1 MEDLMNGAECAMKA
15 ARDSGIQVC
24 FANPGTTELPL
35 VVALDTVGGIRPV
48 LGLFEGVCTGAADGY
63 ARMLQKPAM
72 VLLHLGPGLANGI
85 ANLHN
90 AKRAHSRIVT
100 VVGEH
105 STWHRPLDPPLAMD
119 IESLAQ
125 TVSGWRRTCFSSD
138 LLGQDMADAI
148 EASETGQ
155 IATLIIPFDFQTK
168 KCAENTV
175 IPYKEEKRSI
185 SRDTVKSAA
194 ALLRGGKKA
203 ALVFSNNYIGRK
215 ELMAAA
221 RIKQACGCDLITDNF
236 PAHIERGAG
245 LPDVRRI
252 PYLPEMDMDMLS
264 GYDMFVFVGTKE
276 PVSFFGYEGIPANFL
291 KEDQKKFHLPKHN
304 QDLMEILDVLADEL
318 DAPKIMD
325 PGILFPLKR
334 PEIPTG
340 ALNPEKICSII
351 AALQPEGAIVVEE
364 AITTG
369 LMYYAIASSV
379 PPFSLLT
386 LTGGAI
392 GQGAPCAVGA
402 AIACPDRP
410 VINFQA
416 DGAGMYTLQAL
427 WTEAREGLNV
437 TTLICGN
444 RSYDILKVEYGRLGV
459 SPGKCASRLTDLSG
473 IDWVNLGKGMGVPS
487 VKATTAEELAKELGK
502 ALNEQGPHLIQM
514 VI

>member
-1 MEDLMNGAECAMKA
+1 MNGAECIIKSAKDA
-15 ARDSGIQVC
+15 GIEVC

-63 ARMLQKPAM
+63 ARMLRKPAM

-90 AKRAHSRIVT
+90 AKRAHSRIVN

-105 STWHRPLDPPLAMD
+105 ATWHRASDPPLAMD

-125 TVSGWRRTCFSSD
+125 TVSGWQRTCHSSD
-138 LLGQDMADAI
+138 LLGQDMADAVR
-148 EASETGQ
+148 AAQAGQ
-155 IATLIIPFDFQTK
+155 IATLIVPFDLQTK
-168 KCAENTV
+168 QCRNGAV
-175 IPYKEEKRSI
+175 IPYKQDKRSV
-185 SRDTVKSAA
+185 SKDAVKAAA
-194 ALLRGGKKA
+194 ALLRGSKKA
-203 ALVFSNNYIGRK
+203 ALVLGNKYIGRK
-215 ELMAAA
+215 ELLAAA
-221 RIKQACGCDLITDNF
+221 RIKQACGCDLISENF
-236 PAHIERGAG
+236 PSRIEHGAG

-252 PYLPEMDMDMLS
+252 PYLPEMAIDMLS
-264 GYDMFVFVGTKE
+264 KYEMFIFAGAKE
-276 PVSFFGYEGIPANFL
+276 PVSFFGYEGLPANFL
-291 KEDQKKFHLPKHN
+291 KEGQRKFHLPDYN
-304 QDLMEILDVLADEL
+304 QDLMEVLDILADEL
-318 DAPKIMD
+318 DAPKIINPD
-325 PGILFPLKR
+325 ILASLKR
-334 PEIPTG
+334 PEIPSG
-340 ALNPEKICSII
+340 VLNPEKICLII

-369 LMYYAIASSV
+369 FMYYPVTSGV

-392 GQGAPCAVGA
+392 GQGVPCAVGA

-427 WTEAREGLNV
+427 WTQAREGLNV
-437 TTLICGN
+437 TTLICSN
-444 RSYDILKVEYGRLGV
+444 RSYDILKLEYGRLGV
-459 SPGKCASRLTDLSG
+459 TPGRCALNLTDLAG
-473 IDWVNLGKGMGVPS
+473 IDWVDLGKGMGVPS
-487 VKATTAEELAKELGK
+487 VKVTTAEELARELGK
-502 ALNEQGPHLIQM
+502 ALHEEGPHLIQM

>member
-1 MEDLMNGAECAMKA
+1 MEDIMNGSECIMKA
-15 ARDSGIQVC
+15 AKDAGIEVC

-90 AKRAHSRIVT
+90 ARRAHSKIVT
-100 VVGEH
+100 LVGEH
-105 STWHRPLDPPLAMD
+105 STWHRASDPPLTMD
-119 IESLAQ
+119 IESLAK
-125 TVSGWRRTCFSSD
+125 TVSGWQRTCVSSD

-148 EASETGQ
+148 EAADKGQ
-155 IATLIIPFDFQTK
+155 IATLIVPFDLQTK
-168 KCAENTV
+168 KCASDAV
-175 IPYKEEKRSI
+175 IPHKKEKPPI
-185 SRDTVKSAA
+185 SKDAVKIAA
-194 ALLRGGKKA
+194 ALLKAGKKA
-203 ALVFSNNYIGRK
+203 ALVLGSKYIGRK

-221 RIKQACGCDLITDNF
+221 RIKQVCGCDLITENF
-236 PAHIERGAG
+236 PAHIMRGAG
-245 LPDVRRI
+245 LPDVIRV
-252 PYLPEMDMDMLS
+252 PYLPEMAIDMLS
-264 GYDMFVFVGTKE
+264 KFEAFVFTGAKE
-276 PVSFFGYEGIPANFL
+276 PVSFFGYEGIPPNFL
-291 KEDQKKFHLPKHN
+291 KEEQKKFHLSTPD
-304 QDLMEILDVLADEL
+304 QDLLEVLDILADEL
-318 DAPKIMD
+318 DAPKIINPD
-325 PGILFPLKR
+325 LLTSLQR
-334 PEIPTG
+334 PAIPAG
-340 ALNPEKICSII
+340 ALDARKICQVI

-369 LMYYAIASSV
+369 LMYYSITASL
-379 PPFSLLT
+379 PPFDLLT

-427 WTEAREGLNV
+427 WTEARERLNI
-437 TTLICGN
+437 TTLICSN

-459 SPGKCASRLTDLSG
+459 APGKCATHLTDLAG
-473 IDWVNLGKGMGVPS
+473 IDWVSLGKGMGVPS
-487 VKATTAEELAKELGK
+487 VQVTTAEELAEELGK
-502 ALNEQGPHLIQM
+502 ALNEPGPHLIQM
-514 VI
+514 VM

>member
-1 MEDLMNGAECAMKA
+1 MNGAKCIIKSAK
-15 ARDSGIQVC
+15 DSGIEVC

-105 STWHRPLDPPLAMD
+105 STWHLASDPPLAMD

-125 TVSGWRRTCFSSD
+125 TVSGWQRTCSSAD
-138 LLGQDMADAI
+138 RLGQDMADAI
-148 EASETGQ
+148 EASQTGQ
-155 IATLIIPFDFQTK
+155 IATLIVPFDLQTK
-168 KCAENTV
+168 MCANSAV
-175 IPYKEEKRSI
+175 IPHKKEKTST
-185 SRDTVKSAA
+185 SKDTVRSAA
-194 ALLRGGKKA
+194 ALLRSGKKA
-203 ALVFSNNYIGRK
+203 ALVLGNKYIGRK
-215 ELMAAA
+215 ELMVAA
-221 RIKQACGCDLITDNF
+221 RIKQAYGCDLITENF
-236 PAHIERGAG
+236 PARIERGAG

-252 PYLPEMDMDMLS
+252 PYLPEMAIDMLS
-264 GYDMFVFVGTKE
+264 KYEVFVFAGAKE
-276 PVSFFGYEGIPANFL
+276 PVAFFGYEGIPANFL
-291 KEDQKKFHLPKHN
+291 KEEQSKFHLSTPD
-304 QDLMEILDVLADEL
+304 QDLMEVLDILADEL
-318 DAPKIMD
+318 DAPKIIN
-325 PGILFPLKR
+325 PEILASLKR
-334 PEIPTG
+334 PEIPAG
-340 ALNPEKICSII
+340 ALNPEKICQVI
-351 AALQPEGAIVVEE
+351 AALQPEEAIVVEE
-364 AITTG
+364 AVTTG
-369 LMYYAIASSV
+369 LMYYPITSGV

-392 GQGAPCAVGA
+392 GQGAPCVVGA

-437 TTLICGN
+437 TTLICSN
-444 RSYDILKVEYGRLGV
+444 RSYDILKLEYGRLGV
-459 SPGKCASRLTDLSG
+459 SPGKCALHLTDLAG

-487 VKATTAEELAKELGK
+487 VKVTTAEELVRELSK
-502 ALNEQGPHLIQM
+502 SLHEQGPHLIQM

>member
-1 MEDLMNGAECAMKA
+1 MEDVMNGAECIIKA
-15 ARDSGIQVC
+15 AKDSGVEVC

-90 AKRAHSRIVT
+90 ARRAHSRIVT

-105 STWHRPLDPPLAMD
+105 STWHREFDPPLAMD

-125 TVSGWRRTCFSSD
+125 TVSGWQRTCRSFD
-138 LLGQDMADAI
+138 LLGQDMADAV
-148 EASETGQ
+148 EASKTGQ
-155 IATLIIPFDFQTK
+155 IATLIVPFDLQTK
-168 KCAENTV
+168 KCGDSMA
-175 IPYKEEKRSI
+175 IPQKQEKRSI
-185 SRDTVKSAA
+185 DKNTVKSAA

-203 ALVFSNNYIGRK
+203 ALVLGNNYIGRK
-215 ELMAAA
+215 ELMVAA
-221 RIKQACGCDLITDNF
+221 RIKQAFGCDLIAENF

-245 LPDVRRI
+245 LPDLSRI
-252 PYLPEMDMDMLS
+252 PYLPEMAIDMLS
-264 GYDMFVFVGTKE
+264 KYEVFVFIGAKE
-276 PVSFFGYEGIPANFL
+276 PVSFFGYEGIPANYL
-291 KEDQKKFHLPKHN
+291 KEEQRKIHLSKHS
-304 QDLMEILDVLADEL
+304 QDLLEVLNVLADEL
-318 DAPKIMD
+318 DAPKILD
-325 PGILFPLKR
+325 PGILPSLKR
-334 PEIPTG
+334 PVIPTG
-340 ALNPEKICSII
+340 ALNSSTICSVI

-369 LMYYAIASSV
+369 LMYYHITSGV

-386 LTGGAI
+386 LTGGSL

-427 WTEAREGLNV
+427 WTEAKEGLNV
-437 TTLICGN
+437 TSLICSN
-444 RSYDILKVEYGRLGV
+444 RSYDILKFEYGRLGV
-459 SPGKCASRLTDLSG
+459 SPGKCASRLTDLAG

-487 VKATTAEELAKELGK
+487 VQVTTAEDLARELDR
-502 ALNEQGPHLIQM
+502 ALNEQGPNLIQM
-514 VI
+514 VM

>member
-1 MEDLMNGAECAMKA
+1 MNGAECIIKA
-15 ARDSGIQVC
+15 AKDTGIELC

-35 VVALDTVGGIRPV
+35 VVALDTVGGIRSV

-72 VLLHLGPGLANGI
+72 VILHLGPGLANGI

-90 AKRAHSRIVT
+90 ARRAHSKVVT

-105 STWHRPLDPPLAMD
+105 STWHRASDPPLTMD

-125 TVSGWRRTCFSSD
+125 TFSGWQRTCRSSD

-148 EASETGQ
+148 EATETGQ
-155 IATLIIPFDFQTK
+155 IATLIVPFDLQTK
-168 KCAENTV
+168 NCANSAV
-175 IPYKEEKRSI
+175 IPHKQEKKST
-185 SRDTVKSAA
+185 SMDTAKSAA
-194 ALLRGGKKA
+194 ALLKSGKKA
-203 ALVFSNNYIGRK
+203 ALVIGSNYIGRK

-221 RIKQACGCDLITDNF
+221 RIKQACGCDLITENF
-236 PAHIERGAG
+236 PARIERGAG
-245 LPDVRRI
+245 LPDVSRV
-252 PYLPEMDMDMLS
+252 PYLPEMAIDMLS
-264 GYDMFVFVGTKE
+264 KYEGLVFAGAKE
-276 PVSFFGYEGIPANFL
+276 PVSFFGYEGIPPNYL
-291 KEDQKKFHLPKHN
+291 KEEQKKVHLSTPD
-304 QDLMEILDVLADEL
+304 QDLLEALNILADEL
-318 DAPKIMD
+318 NAPKIINQD
-325 PGILFPLKR
+325 ILTSLQRPGIPA
-334 PEIPTG
+334 G
-340 ALNPEKICSII
+340 ALDSGKICSII

-369 LMYYAIASSV
+369 LMYYPITPGVA
-379 PPFSLLT
+379 PFDLLT

-437 TTLICGN
+437 TTLICSN

-459 SPGKCASRLTDLSG
+459 APGKCATHLTDLAG
-473 IDWVNLGKGMGVPS
+473 IDWVSLGKGMGVPS
-487 VKATTAEELAKELGK
+487 VKVTTAEELVKELSK
-502 ALNEQGPHLIQM
+502 ALQEQGPHLIQM

>member
-1 MEDLMNGAECAMKA
+1 MNGAECVIKA
-15 ARDSGIQVC
+15 AKDSGVEVC

-35 VVALDTVGGIRPV
+35 VVALDTVEGIRPV

-105 STWHRPLDPPLAMD
+105 STWHRPFDPPLAMD
-119 IESLAQ
+119 IESLAKS
-125 TVSGWRRTCFSSD
+125 VSGWNRTCSSSD

-148 EASETGQ
+148 EATEIGQ
-155 IATLIIPFDFQTK
+155 IATLIVPFDLQTK
-168 KCAENTV
+168 KCGDSMV
-175 IPYKEEKRSI
+175 IPHTQEKRSI
-185 SRDTVKSAA
+185 GKDTVKSAA
-194 ALLRGGKKA
+194 ALLRGSKKA
-203 ALVFSNNYIGRK
+203 ALVLGNNYIGRK
-215 ELMAAA
+215 ELMVAAS
-221 RIKQACGCDLITDNF
+221 IKQACGCDLITENF

-245 LPDVRRI
+245 LPDVSRI
-252 PYLPEMDMDMLS
+252 AYLPEMAIDMLS
-264 GYDMFVFVGTKE
+264 KYEVFVFIGAKE

-291 KEDQKKFHLPKHN
+291 KEEQRKIHLSKHN
-304 QDLMEILDVLADEL
+304 QDLLEVLNALADEL
-318 DAPKIMD
+318 DAPKILNPD
-325 PGILFPLKR
+325 ILTSLKR

-340 ALNPEKICSII
+340 NLDSGKICSII

-369 LMYYAIASSV
+369 LMYYPITSSV
-379 PPFSLLT
+379 SPFSLLT
-386 LTGGAI
+386 LTGGSL

-437 TTLICGN
+437 TTLICSN

-459 SPGKCASRLTDLSG
+459 SPGKCGSHLTNLAG

-487 VKATTAEELAKELGK
+487 VKVTTAEDLAKELGK
-502 ALNEQGPHLIQM
+502 ALNEQGPNLIQM
-514 VI
+514 VM

>member
-1 MEDLMNGAECAMKA
+1 MNGAECVIKA
-15 ARDSGIQVC
+15 AKDSGIDVC

-72 VLLHLGPGLANGI
+72 VLLHLGPGLANGL

-90 AKRAHSRIVT
+90 ARRAHSKIVT

-105 STWHRPLDPPLAMD
+105 STWHREFDPPLTMD
-119 IESLAQ
+119 IESLAK
-125 TVSGWRRTCFSSD
+125 TVSGWQRTCRTSD
-138 LLGQDMADAI
+138 SLGQDMIDAI
-148 EASETGQ
+148 DAVQTGQ
-155 IATLIIPFDFQTK
+155 ISTLIVPFDLQTK
-168 KCAENTV
+168 ECGNGTV
-175 IPYKEEKRSI
+175 IPHKRKNPSI
-185 SRDTVKSAA
+185 SQDEVKSAV
-194 ALLRGGKKA
+194 ALLKGGKKA
-203 ALVFSNNYIGRK
+203 ALVLSDNHIGKK

-245 LPDVRRI
+245 LPDVSRV
-252 PYLPEMDMDMLS
+252 PYLPEMAMDMLS
-264 GYDMFVFVGTKE
+264 KYEVFVFAGAKE
-276 PVSFFGYEGIPANFL
+276 PVSFFGYEGIPANFI
-291 KEDQKKFHLPKHN
+291 KEDQTKFHLSGPD
-304 QDLMEILDVLADEL
+304 QDLIEVLDLLADGL
-318 DAPKIMD
+318 NAPKIID
-325 PGILFPLKR
+325 PVILTSLKR

-340 ALNPEKICSII
+340 ALNTEKICSVI

-364 AITTG
+364 AITSS
-369 LMYYAIASSV
+369 LMYYPFSSGV

-386 LTGGAI
+386 LTGGSL
-392 GQGAPCAVGA
+392 GQGAPCALGA

-437 TTLICGN
+437 TTLICSN
-444 RSYDILKVEYGRLGV
+444 RSYDILKLEYGRLGV
-459 SPGKCASRLTDLSG
+459 TPGKCAFHFTDIAG

-487 VKATTAEELAKELGK
+487 VKVTTAEELVKELGK
-502 ALNEQGPHLIQM
+502 ALNEQGPNLIQM
-514 VI
+514 II

>member
-1 MEDLMNGAECAMKA
+1 MNGAECIIKA
-15 ARDSGIQVC
+15 AKDAGIEVC

-48 LGLFEGVCTGAADGY
+48 LGLFESVCTGAADGY

-72 VLLHLGPGLANGI
+72 ALLHLGPGLANGI

-105 STWHRPLDPPLAMD
+105 STWHRASEPPLVMD
-119 IESLAQ
+119 IESLAR
-125 TVSGWRRTCFSSD
+125 TVSGWQLTCSSSD

-148 EASETGQ
+148 GAAQTGQ
-155 IATLIIPFDFQTK
+155 IATLIVPFDLQTK
-168 KCAENTV
+168 KFANGTV
-175 IPYKEEKRSI
+175 IPYKLEKLSI
-185 SRDTVKSAA
+185 SKDAVKSAA
-194 ALLRGGKKA
+194 ALLKGSKKA
-203 ALVFSNNYIGRK
+203 ALVLGNKYIGK
-215 ELMAAA
+215 NELMAAA
-221 RIKQACGCDLITDNF
+221 RIKQACGCDLITENF
-236 PAHIERGAG
+236 PARIERGAG
-245 LPDVRRI
+245 LPDVSRI
-252 PYLPEMDMDMLS
+252 PYLPEMAIDMLS
-264 GYDMFVFVGTKE
+264 KYDVFVFAGAKE

-291 KEDQKKFHLPKHN
+291 KEEQRKFHLSSHN
-304 QDLMEILDVLADEL
+304 QDLMEVLEILADEL
-318 DAPKIMD
+318 DAPKIINAD
-325 PGILFPLKR
+325 ILTSLKR

-351 AALQPEGAIVVEE
+351 AALQPEEAIVVEE
-364 AITTG
+364 AVTTG
-369 LMYYAIASSV
+369 LMYYPITSGV

-402 AIACPDRP
+402 AVACPDSP

-437 TTLICGN
+437 TTLICSN
-444 RSYDILKVEYGRLGV
+444 RSYDILKFEYGRLGV
-459 SPGKCASRLTDLSG
+459 TPGKCASQLTDLAG
-473 IDWVNLGKGMGVPS
+473 IDWVSLGKGMGVPS
-487 VKATTAEELAKELGK
+487 VKVTTAEELVRELGK
-502 ALNEQGPHLIQM
+502 ALHEQGPNLIQM
-514 VI
+514 AI